1 IYLIKGLSSIL
12 ISKTQNP
19 LKCLISK
26 LKIERIALD
35 VDSKILDC
43 DYYYNMSYSPNYST
57 FSKMAGDQ
65 PVSSL
70 SISSDMN
77 LLDLYSGCGAMSTG
91 LCLGAAI
98 AGVNLITK
106 WSVDIDKN
114 ICQSIGH
121 NHPETKVIC
130 EAAENF
136 LSLLKI
142 WKKLCEKY
150 SLIQRDSSEDEEDR
164 DDCYDTLKAWE
175 NLCEKSPLM
184 ETNSNDIKE
193 SKHNSFKLSKIFDV
207 EKMID
212 ICFGVPKGFEDRGIY
227 FKVRWEDFGSGDDT
241 WEPIGALSNCTERVR
256 EFVISGHKANILP
269 LPGNVDVI
277 CGGPPCQGMS
287 GFNRFRN
294 NKDPLENSQNNQVLV
309 FMTIVEFLKPKY
321 VLMENVV
328 DIVKFSKGFLG
339 RYTIGRLASMKY
351 QVRLGLLAAGCYG
364 LPQFRLRAFF
374 WGAQPSKKLPPYP
387 LPTHE
392 VDFRGCIPLQFRGNL
407 VAYGEGDCCELRRA
421 LKLEDVLLD
430 LPQVENNETRNKM
443 MYKRA
448 ELVGLTSVDTKA
460 PEKVR
465 LYDHRPYN
473 LSQDDYE
480 RVIQIPKKK
489 GANFRDLRGLKVGEG
504 NIIALDPDM
513 VMENR
518 PTVSSGK
525 PLVPDY
531 ALSYKEGK
539 SLKPFGR
546 LWWDETVP
554 TVVTRPEPHN
564 QVILHPVQDRVLTIR
579 ENARIQGFPDYY
591 RLMGNVK
598 ERYKQV
604 GNAAAVPVA
613 QALGYALG
621 LTYRGIS
628 GGEPV
633 ITLPPEFP
641 ERLWLTRP

>member
-1 IYLIKGLSSIL
+1 MGDKHARSTKNIASEDDKPHYIGKIIEFFESTEDNLYVTVQWFYRPIETVIKEEAMEELDNLFDKRLVFYTDI
-12 ISKTQNP
+12 KDANP

-77 LLDLYSGCGAMSTG
+77 LLDLYSGYGAMSTG

-98 AGVNLITK
+98 AGVNLITR

-114 ICQSIGH
+114 VCQSIGH
-121 NHPETKVIC
+121 NHPKTKVIC

-150 SLIQRDSSEDEEDR
+150 SLIQRNSSEDEEDR
-164 DDCYDTLKAWE
+164 DDCYDSLKAWE

-184 ETNSNDIKE
+184 ETNSNDIEE

-241 WEPIGALSNCTERVR
+241 WEPIGALSKY
-256 EFVISGHKANILP
+256 FFQASILFKSI
-269 LPGNVDVI
+269 GNVDVI

-430 LPQVENNETRNKM
+430 LPQFFRFGVHIPVM
-443 MYKRA
+443 DDLHLQYV
-448 ELVGLTSVDTKA
+448 ELVGFTSVDTKA

-480 RVIQIPKKK
+480 RAIQIPKKK

-504 NIIALDPDM
+504 NIIALDHD
-513 VMENR
+513 
-518 PTVSSGK
+518 
-525 PLVPDY
+525 
-531 ALSYKEGK
+531 
-539 SLKPFGR
+539 
-546 LWWDETVP
+546 
-554 TVVTRPEPHN
+554 
-564 QVILHPVQDRVLTIR
+564 
-579 ENARIQGFPDYY
+579 
-591 RLMGNVK
+591 
-598 ERYKQV
+598 
-604 GNAAAVPVA
+604 
-613 QALGYALG
+613 
-621 LTYRGIS
+621 
-628 GGEPV
+628 
-633 ITLPPEFP
+633 
-641 ERLWLTRP
+641 